1 MIEAQLNPKTTRGN
15 KSLDY
20 DLRRRCARFVVALLA
35 MIATGCTTMG
45 GLEPPD
51 VTLVTLDVKDIT
63 LFETTLDVT
72 LRLTTPN
79 LEPLQIEGA
88 SFKLYLEG
96 RKFGS
101 GLSPDTIE
109 VPRLATALMPATFH
123 ISNASALLRL
133 RRIIEQN
140 SVNYGLHAKLYVTRP
155 NGRATVRIQGEG
167 TLDLP
172 DSLQE
177 LSVDPPPELG
187 LGKHVFME

>member
-1 MIEAQLNPKTTRGN
+1 MIETKHSPEATRGSR
-15 KSLDY
+15 SLDY
-20 DLRRRCARFVVALLA
+20 DLSCRRARFVVGLLA
-35 MIATGCTTMG
+35 IIATGCATMG

-51 VTLVTLDVKDIT
+51 VTLVTLDVKDMT

-72 LRLTTPN
+72 LRLTNPN

-109 VPRLATALMPATFH
+109 VPRLETALMPATFH

-133 RRIIEQN
+133 KQIIEQN

-155 NGRATVRIQGEG
+155 NGRATVRIMGEG

-177 LSVDPPPELG
+177 LSVDPSPETP
-187 LGKHVFME
+187 